1 MFRIDIS
8 LDGEDRGGVQQVRR
22 ASGACFDDGPGLR
35 GQRYCIN
42 SLALDFKEEKDEER
56 LIILLN
62 ERFNY
67 SIKMRVKTKIFL
79 NIELFHEFN

>member
-1 MFRIDIS
+1 VFRIDIR

-22 ASGACFDDGPGLR
+22 ASGVFDDGPGLR

-67 SIKMRVKTKIFL
+67 SIKMQVKTKVFL
-79 NIELFHEFN
+79 YIELFHEFN